1 MNNQDY
7 YNKEYVPQVNK
18 IGKITGYLGVL
29 LSFTP
34 ALVLAVVYGIL
45 PKPAALLTAF
55 ISGASA
61 FGVLWFVEPISYFP
75 VVGAAGTYM
84 AFLSGN
90 ISNMRI
96 PCASMAQVAADVE
109 PGTEKGSVVA
119 TLGMAV
125 SIVINVSVLTIGA
138 ILGTSVLSMLP
149 DTIKAALNYLLP
161 ALFGALLVQFGMK
174 MKKHSV
180 IMVVFAIILY
190 FMIGMGYFNWLPGA
204 SNWLGTL
211 GCVFVSIAVGMGNYK
226 DSKMQVLAE
235 KGNGNHAYIDNLQE
249 ANRVLVNEFGATM
262 HTVAKDVK
270 LQIEFNPSQVQAYRL
285 IGYESRLLK
294 DEDFNN
300 DAKDAGE
307 MGAGHTVTA
316 FYEVVPAGIKSDF
329 TGKVDDLKYQKTKPA
344 PAVTNNS
351 KELLTVKLRYKAPD
365 GNTSKKI
372 EQPLIDDKK
381 EKVSSDFRFA
391 SAVAMF
397 GQLLRDSDFKG
408 DATYDKV
415 ISLAKTSLDNDEKG
429 YRREFIRLAE
439 TAEGLAKD

>member
-45 PKPAALLTAF
+45 PKPAAL
-55 ISGASA
+55 
-61 FGVLWFVEPISYFP
+61 LWFVEPISYFP

-211 GCVFVSIAVGMGNYK
+211 GCVFVSIAVGM
-226 DSKMQVLAE
+226 
-235 KGNGNHAYIDNLQE
+235 
-249 ANRVLVNEFGATM
+249 AT
-262 HTVAKDVK
+262 
-270 LQIEFNPSQVQAYRL
+270 
-285 IGYESRLLK
+285 LK
-294 DEDFNN
+294 N
-300 DAKDAGE
+300 
-307 MGAGHTVTA
+307 T
-316 FYEVVPAGIKSDF
+316 
-329 TGKVDDLKYQKTKPA
+329 TK
-344 PAVTNNS
+344 
-351 KELLTVKLRYKAPD
+351 E
-365 GNTSKKI
+365 
-372 EQPLIDDKK
+372 
-381 EKVSSDFRFA
+381 
-391 SAVAMF
+391 
-397 GQLLRDSDFKG
+397 
-408 DATYDKV
+408 
-415 ISLAKTSLDNDEKG
+415 
-429 YRREFIRLAE
+429 
-439 TAEGLAKD
+439 